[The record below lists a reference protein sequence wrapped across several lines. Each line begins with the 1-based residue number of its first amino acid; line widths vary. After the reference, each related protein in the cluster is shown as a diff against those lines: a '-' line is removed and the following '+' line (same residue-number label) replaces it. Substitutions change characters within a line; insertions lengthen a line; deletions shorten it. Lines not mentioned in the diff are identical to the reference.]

1 MVKVLLIP
9 DRKTFV
15 FEEKKMKIRDILE
28 KLEFNEDDVAILV
41 NNHLIDDLDFIV
53 SEKDDIKLVRVA
65 TGGL

>member
-15 FEEKKMKIRDILE
+15 FEEKEVKIRDILE